1 MDFTHM
7 GSLAQQGYGLLIALG
22 IKVVEAIALWIVG
35 RWLIGFSV
43 SMIGKAMTRQKID
56 PTLIRYINNT
66 VAAILNIV
74 LVVAILG
81 FFGVET
87 TSFAALLA
95 AAGVAIGMAWSGL
108 LGNFAAG
115 VFIIILQPFKV
126 GDFIL
131 AGGVMGTVEEVGLF
145 VTSINTLDN
154 IRNIVGNGKILGD
167 VIQNFST
174 NPFRRVDLQA
184 QLSHSVDPHQ
194 AIAILKAGLAKIP
207 NVMTDPAPSV
217 EILTF
222 TLAGPVLAVRPFCN
236 NKDYWQVYFATNT
249 LIKDAFGQAGFA
261 VPEQHYMVRT
271 AACRRHCG
279 CAFSLITSATLP
291 QRRVRGGAFATNF
304 DSGREVDCAEN
315 HDICSAALVMCRRD
329 CKCRAGFS
337 KERGSSY
344 RVHRQHG
351 RQETRAQNHLCR
363 RRLDRLGFGAAVYL
377 GSTSS
382 GHEIG

>member
-1 MDFTHM
+1 ME
-7 GSLAQQGYGLLIALG
+7 GGRAQGYSAAGLLIALG
-22 IKVVEAIALWIVG
+22 IKVLEALALWIVG

-43 SMIGKAMTRQKID
+43 NMIGRAMTRQKID

-74 LVVAILG
+74 LVIAILG

-87 TSFAALLA
+87 TSFAALIA

-126 GDFIL
+126 GDFVL
-131 AGGVMGTVEEVGLF
+131 AAGVMGTVEEVGLF

-154 IRNIVGNGKILGD
+154 IRNIIGNGKILGD
-167 VIQNFST
+167 VIQNFSH
-174 NPFRRVDLQA
+174 NAYRRVDLQA

-207 NVMTDPAPSV
+207 NVMKDPAPSV

-236 NKDYWQVYFATNT
+236 NKDYWQVYFDTNA

-271 AACRRHCG
+271 AAAG
-279 CAFSLITSATLP
+279 T
-291 QRRVRGGAFATNF
+291 
-304 DSGREVDCAEN
+304 
-315 HDICSAALVMCRRD
+315 AA
-329 CKCRAGFS
+329 
-337 KERGSSY
+337 
-344 RVHRQHG
+344 
-351 RQETRAQNHLCR
+351 
-363 RRLDRLGFGAAVYL
+363 AAH
-377 GSTSS
+377 TA
-382 GHEIG
+382 